1 MLKTILSISGK
12 PGLYKLVSH
21 GKNMLIVE
29 SLTDNK
35 RVPAYAKDKVISL
48 GDIAIYTDETEVP
61 LHEVLTSVKNKEEG
75 KAASL
80 VPSKATTDQLR
91 AYFAEVL
98 PSYDRERV
106 YPSDIKKLLSWYN
119 ILINAGITDFTPEDA
134 PLFQQLHD
142 APWEEDVVIT
152 PYFTLHK
159 HRADFEEVNFH
170 EYFDMVFFDAFAPEK
185 QPEMWNE
192 QLFRSLYVTMN
203 TGGILTT
210 YCAKGVIRRLLQAVG
225 FRVERLPGPPGGKRE
240 ILRAT
245 KVIGNQELKQS
256 IIQP

>member
-61 LHEVLTSVKNKEEG
+61 LHEVLTS
-75 KAASL
+75 
-80 VPSKATTDQLR
+80 
-91 AYFAEVL
+91 
-98 PSYDRERV
+98 YDRERV

-134 PLFQQLHD
+134 P
-142 APWEEDVVIT
+142 A
-152 PYFTLHK
+152 
-159 HRADFEEVNFH
+159 
-170 EYFDMVFFDAFAPEK
+170 EK
-185 QPEMWNE
+185 EAAE
-192 QLFRSLYVTMN
+192 KE
-203 TGGILTT
+203 
-210 YCAKGVIRRLLQAVG
+210 A
-225 FRVERLPGPPGGKRE
+225 E
-240 ILRAT
+240 
-245 KVIGNQELKQS
+245 
-256 IIQP
+256 